1 MGLETIRQDINAVD
15 RQLIALLEKRMVLVD
30 QVAAYKH
37 KQVHDVPVLDQE
49 REAEVL
55 RSVSQQIRHKAFEP
69 AILELFKAIMAASRR
84 YQAEQIAVGSNDDEA
99 Y

>member
-1 MGLETIRQDINAVD
+1 MMGLETIRQDINAVD
-15 RQLIALLEKRMVLVD
+15 RQLIALLEKRMALVD
-30 QVAAYKH
+30 QVAAY

-55 RSVSQQIRHKAFEP
+55 RSVSQQIRHKSFEP
-69 AILELFKAIMAASRR
+69 AILELFKTIMAVSRR

>member
-15 RQLIALLEKRMVLVD
+15 RQLIALLEKRMVLAD
-30 QVAAYKH
+30 QVAAY

-55 RSVSQQIRHKAFEP
+55 RSVY
-69 AILELFKAIMAASRR
+69 SRF
-84 YQAEQIAVGSNDDEA
+84 G
-99 Y
+99 

>member
-15 RQLIALLEKRMVLVD
+15 RQLIALLEKRMVLAD
-30 QVAAYKH
+30 QVAAY

-55 RSVSQQIRHKAFEP
+55 RSV
-69 AILELFKAIMAASRR
+69 
-84 YQAEQIAVGSNDDEA
+84 
-99 Y
+99 